1 MSLHFR
7 SFGVATGLSIASIL
21 QHIGRT
27 VDLPQTADITY
38 SRIFREIG
46 SSMIF
51 GAYAGERFIS
61 TDATCDNDGPLQ
73 QIFREYGGK
82 LEQLDFLNTIILI
95 FLLLFRIPKV
105 RLIFSFISAGRY
117 ICILYGY

>member
-1 MSLHFR
+1 MIIGLYFR

-73 QIFREYGGK
+73 QMFREYGGK
-82 LEQLDFLNTIILI
+82 SKLLNFLNTILLI
-95 FLLLFRIPKV
+95 FLILYRIPKV
-105 RLIFSFISAGRY
+105 RPIFSFVSA
-117 ICILYGY
+117 